1 MLAIA
6 SAFRRDRAAVKND
19 RLKGVDTIAR
29 REILLLQQRGRG
41 RAAPRPVSSSFK
53 LSTAPSLLVTLARRS
68 ARMAYYPPPPVQA
81 PPAAVYA
88 VPQPVMAQPTMMQQP
103 VMQQP
108 MVMQAA
114 RPAVMSPMIA
124 SPAGYYDEQKYCG
137 PISLCIGFFIFPCIC
152 CCPVDTR
159 RTWIPNKMTVIC

>member
-1 MLAIA
+1 
-6 SAFRRDRAAVKND
+6 
-19 RLKGVDTIAR
+19 
-29 REILLLQQRGRG
+29 
-41 RAAPRPVSSSFK
+41 
-53 LSTAPSLLVTLARRS
+53 
-68 ARMAYYPPPPVQA
+68 MAYYPPPRVQA
-81 PPAAVYA
+81 APAAVYA
-88 VPQPVMAQPTMMQQP
+88 APQPVMAQPTVRSRSDLRAAFSTFLSSPNRVRTTRFAPKLRDLGPSSPRHSADRALNRLPSHPPSSLPYSPQMMQQP

>member
-1 MLAIA
+1 MM
-6 SAFRRDRAAVKND
+6 
-19 RLKGVDTIAR
+19 
-29 REILLLQQRGRG
+29 Q
-41 RAAPRPVSSSFK
+41 
-53 LSTAPSLLVTLARRS
+53 
-68 ARMAYYPPPPVQA
+68 
-81 PPAAVYA
+81 
-88 VPQPVMAQPTMMQQP
+88 QPVMQQP